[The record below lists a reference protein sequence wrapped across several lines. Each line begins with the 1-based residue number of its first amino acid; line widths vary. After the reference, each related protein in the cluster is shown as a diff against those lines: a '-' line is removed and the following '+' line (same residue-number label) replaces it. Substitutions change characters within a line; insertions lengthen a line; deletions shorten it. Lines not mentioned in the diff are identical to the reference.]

1 MRTFRASAGKDDLSS
16 SDYFLASGTA
26 GMYSSEGKT
35 AYGVCVFPTD
45 SNQAFSQLSLPTPS
59 G

>member
-26 GMYSSEGKT
+26 GMYLYSPDRESV
-35 AYGVCVFPTD
+35 YVYVCVLD
-45 SNQAFSQLSLPTPS
+45 
-59 G
+59 